1 MKEME
6 WTVHGPTIF
15 FLKPDFKMSYHYNFH
30 AQTYQGLVKGSEKIV
45 LRQRGRTEVSE
56 KLYSVTFS
64 VFHDKVQKP
73 CDDGYL

>member
-1 MKEME
+1 
-6 WTVHGPTIF
+6 
-15 FLKPDFKMSYHYNFH
+15 MSYHYNFH